1 MRHLELEYDTLG
13 SGRLLNGIRSEQ
25 RLEDNSYIGNGWGI
39 LDSCALAA
47 ILSVIVGLLGAAIFL
62 PMPMGEALAAAG
74 PALSWY

>member
-1 MRHLELEYDTLG
+1 MRHLELEYDVLG
-13 SGRLLNGIRSEQ
+13 AARLPESNRGKQ
-25 RLEDNSYIGNGWGI
+25 RGEDRSYIGNGWGI

-74 PALSWY
+74 PALAWY